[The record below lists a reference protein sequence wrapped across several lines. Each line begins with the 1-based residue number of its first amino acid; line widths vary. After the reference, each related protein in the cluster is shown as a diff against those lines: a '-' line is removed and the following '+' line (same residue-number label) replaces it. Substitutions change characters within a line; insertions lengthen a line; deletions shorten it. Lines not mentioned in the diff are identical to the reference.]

1 MSDHDRL
8 NDMLTRRAAGVG
20 SSAPF
25 GLSDIQDRARQIRRR
40 RTAAS
45 GLAAAAVVLA
55 VAVPVGLDLTR
66 EVPGREAAGPATNPT
81 AGPTST
87 PTPTVFIGETL
98 EVPLDVEKAPVEGTA
113 SVPVAVGNTLV
124 LPSGEQVR
132 LPSGTPERFVTLGDD
147 WLVATRSD
155 GDDGSAVA
163 TVSMA
168 RVSPDGGVEPL
179 GAASYGLAVSADG
192 TLAAYAR
199 PEGPIVTVSADGETV
214 TLPQAASLPSVAA
227 LRGSG
232 SCQDSGTDCLVY
244 VNSNDGDPAV
254 TVDSQGVVNAA
265 NGLLS
270 VDGLA
275 EDGRVAG
282 IVETAD
288 DGSCSAVVLPGDR
301 VDSGTSPTTCD
312 HSLGAFSPDGRLVLG
327 PPAYFDGPGYS
338 SLALLDAA
346 TLKPIVE
353 FARNAPADAF
363 VADATWLSS
372 DTVLATV
379 FQGGTWHLVR
389 LGLDGSIARVAVGDD
404 STWTNPDDA
413 YLSPLRIP
421 TA

>member
-25 GLSDIQDRARQIRRR
+25 DLADVKGRARQIRRR

-66 EVPGREAAGPATNPT
+66 EVPGRESAGPATIPT

-87 PTPTVFIGETL
+87 PSPTPSVFTGEAL
-98 EVPLDVEKAPVEGTA
+98 EVPLDVENAPLDGVAPV
-113 SVPVAVGNTLV
+113 PVSVGNTLI

-132 LPSGTPERFVTLGDD
+132 LPSGTPENFVPLGKD
-147 WLVATRSD
+147 WLVATRAD
-155 GDDGSAVA
+155 GGGSV
-163 TVSMA
+163 TMT
-168 RVSPDGGVEPL
+168 RVSPDGRFDPL
-179 GAASYGLAVSADG
+179 GAASYGLAISADG
-192 TLAAYAR
+192 TLAAFAR
-199 PEGPIVTVSADGETV
+199 PDGPIVTVSADGETV
-214 TLPQAASLPSVAA
+214 TLPQVASLPSVAA
-227 LRGSG
+227 IGGSG
-232 SCQDSGTDCLVY
+232 SCRATAGTDCVIY

-254 TVDSQGVVNAA
+254 TVDSQGVVDAA

-275 EDGRVAG
+275 DDGRVAG
-282 IVETAD
+282 VVETAD
-288 DGSCSAVVLPGDR
+288 DGSCSAVVRPGDR
-301 VDSGTSPTTCD
+301 VDGGTSPTTCD
-312 HSLGAFSPDGRLVLG
+312 HSLGAFSQDGRLVLG
-327 PPAYFDGPGYS
+327 PPAYLDGIGYP

-346 TLKPIVE
+346 TLEPVVE
-353 FARNAPADAF
+353 FANDETTQSF
-363 VADATWLSS
+363 VAQATWLSS

-389 LGLDGSIARVAVGDD
+389 LGLDGSLTRLAVGDD
-404 STWTNPDDA
+404 NEWTNSDDA

-421 TA
+421 AG